1 MTSIFSTLNS
11 VKIMKLGETTP
22 LNGRIHIDV
31 YCPKCGTEITE
42 LEFNRK
48 KSGDGFVW
56 ESFHKCPK
64 CGTKVEW
71 R

>member
-11 VKIMKLGETTP
+11 IKITKPGVQA
-22 LNGRIHIDV
+22 NGRDV
-31 YCPKCGTEITE
+31 DMYCPKCGAEMTES
-42 LEFNRK
+42 EFNREN
-48 KSGDGFVW
+48 SVNGFVW

-71 R
+71 RR